1 MTTLKYSG
9 NGLSKGFLPD
19 IEGVIVL
26 EPGTTTTLALA
37 KTAAGWETHIS
48 PATSA
53 AIKGTYINLRRGVE
67 DKTTAPEFTTANT
80 GMKEK
85 TKDFAWECTGYGF
98 MSYRDYRTWFAAD
111 GKEYDFVFILADG
124 TLLHTFNSA
133 GLVIGFSGQMFVNYG
148 IPKPG
153 GDGKQKACPFDI
165 MLDNV
170 SQMKGQ
176 EVTETAFTRRELE
189 ELVPVG
195 ITIENVGAAYTTGGI
210 TIKATH
216 RVTGV
221 PFALFATSAE
231 WKVVSTT
238 TDNTAV
244 IAIVSAAGAAIGVY
258 TLTIYSS
265 AAVAMTGDFEI
276 QAELI
281 VASHVVYLSNV
292 ITIAV

>member
-26 EPGTTTTLALA
+26 EPGTTTTLAAA
-37 KTAAGWETHIS
+37 KTAAGWEAHIS

-53 AIKGTYINLRRGVE
+53 AIVGTYINLRRGVE

-98 MSYRDYRTWFAAD
+98 MSYQDYRTWFAAD
-111 GKEYDFVFILADG
+111 GKDYDFVFILADG
-124 TLLHTFNSA
+124 TILHCFDSN
-133 GLVIGFSGQMFVNYG
+133 GNVIGFSGTMFVNFG
-148 IPKPG
+148 MPKPG
-153 GDGKQKACPFDI
+153 GDGKQKACVFDI

-170 SQMKGQ
+170 TQMKGQ
-176 EVTETAFTRRELE
+176 EVTETAFSRRELE

-195 ITIENVGAAYTTGGI
+195 IKIEVTSAYNAGALTV
-210 TIKATH
+210 KATH
-216 RVTGV
+216 RVTGI
-221 PFALFATSAE
+221 PYDGFPITAN

-244 IAIVSAAGAAIGVY
+244 IAIVSGAGAAIGIY
-258 TLTIYSS
+258 TLTVY
-265 AAVAMTGDFEI
+265 VTGTTPMTGSFEI

-281 VASHVVYLSNV
+281 TAAHVTYLSQV
-292 ITIAV
+292 ATVKV

>member
-26 EPGTTTTLALA
+26 EPGTTTTLSNA
-37 KTAAGWETHIS
+37 KLAAGWAAHIC

-53 AIKGTYINLRRGVE
+53 AIVGTYINLRRGIE

-111 GKEYDFVFILADG
+111 GKDYDFVFVLANG
-124 TLLHTFNSA
+124 TLLHCFDTSGN
-133 GLVIGFSGQMFVNYG
+133 VIGFSGAMFVNYG

-165 MLDNV
+165 MLD
-170 SQMKGQ
+170 SIDQMKGQ
-176 EVTETAFTRRELE
+176 EVTETAFSRRELE

-195 ITIENVGAAYTTGGI
+195 INIEVTSAYNAGALTV
-210 TIKATH
+210 KATH
-216 RVTGV
+216 RVTGL
-221 PFALFATSAE
+221 PYAGFTTSAE

-258 TLTIYSS
+258 TLTVY
-265 AAVAMTGDFEI
+265 VTGTTPMTGSFEI
-276 QAELI
+276 QAEKI
-281 VASHVVYLSNV
+281 ETSVVTYLSQVINV
-292 ITIAV
+292 AV

>member
-26 EPGTTTTLALA
+26 NPGTTTTLANAKLA
-37 KTAAGWETHIS
+37 SGWGAHIN

-53 AIKGTYINLRRGVE
+53 AIVGTYINLRRGIE

-80 GMKEK
+80 GLKEK

-98 MSYRDYRTWFAAD
+98 MSYQDYRTWFGAD
-111 GKEYDFVFILADG
+111 GKDYDFVFILADG
-124 TLLHTFNSA
+124 TLLHCFDSSGN
-133 GLVIGFSGQMFVNYG
+133 VIGFSGQMFVNFKM
-148 IPKPG
+148 PMPG
-153 GDGKQKACPFDI
+153 GEGKQKACQFDI
-165 MLDNV
+165 MLDSV
-170 SQMKGQ
+170 EQMKGQ

-195 ITIENVGAAYTTGGI
+195 YKIEITSTYAAGAL

-216 RVTGV
+216 RVTGL
-221 PFALFATSAE
+221 PYAGFTTSSE

-244 IAIVSAAGAAIGVY
+244 IAIVSAAGAAIGIY
-258 TLTIYSS
+258 TLTVY
-265 AAVAMTGDFEI
+265 VTGTTPMTGDFEI
-276 QAELI
+276 QAEKI
-281 VASHVVYLSNV
+281 TSSHVVSLSQVLNIPV
-292 ITIAV
+292 